1 MRKIAVFIFLTF
13 VVVAYAASVF
23 SEASAVP
30 GTNRVTINWVTNS
43 EINVDKF
50 VVLRSTDDVSYIE
63 IARVIPKGPGTRYE
77 YIDDGVLFKDI
88 SPLFYKLRAID
99 INGKVI
105 DESSMLVHPNISG
118 IFRTWGTLKALFR

>member
-1 MRKIAVFIFLTF
+1 MRKPTILIVLLFSAIAF
-13 VVVAYAASVF
+13 AASIF

-30 GTNRVTINWVTNS
+30 GTNRVTIKWITSS

-50 VVLRSTDDVSYIE
+50 VVLRSNDDVSYIE
-63 IARVIPKGPGTRYE
+63 ITRIIPKGPGTHYE
-77 YIDDGVLFKDI
+77 YVDDGVLFKDI
-88 SPLFYKLRAID
+88 SPLFYKLRAVD
-99 INGKVI
+99 INGKVV

>member
-1 MRKIAVFIFLTF
+1 MRKPVILILLIFTAL
-13 VVVAYAASVF
+13 AYASSIF

-30 GTNRVTINWVTNS
+30 GTNRVTINWVTSS
-43 EINVDKF
+43 EINIDKF

-63 IARVIPKGPGTRYE
+63 ISRIVPKGPGTRYE

-88 SPLFYKLRAID
+88 SPLFYKLRAVD
-99 INGKVI
+99 INGKVV